1 MKGVYFGDIHSY
13 YDLNLILAP
22 FTPSPAN
29 PQTNFLQVPGRDGFL
44 DLTEAHGE
52 VKYESRVFQFT
63 FAIDQT
69 DGMTFDEKVTQVSN
83 ALNGRQF
90 KITLDRDP
98 DFYWFGRC
106 AVDTYAQ
113 KKTIGQ
119 IVVKATVNPYKLKQS
134 ATVEKVALSSSG
146 KTVYLKNGR
155 LAAVPV
161 IECTN
166 DNTSITFGGTTIKLN
181 AGTHKVLNIRFVEG
195 VNVLKVKGSGTI
207 TFTWQEGEL

>member
-1 MKGVYFGDIHSY
+1 MKGVYFGEIHSY

-22 FTPSPAN
+22 FTPAPAN
-29 PQTNFLQVPGRDGFL
+29 PQTNFLKVPGRDGFL
-44 DLTEAHGE
+44 DLTESHGE
-52 VKYESRVFQFT
+52 VKYDSRVFQFT
-63 FAIDQT
+63 FAVDPT

-98 DFYWFGRC
+98 DYYWFGRC
-106 AVDTYAQ
+106 VVDNYAQ

-134 ATVEKVALSSSG
+134 ATVVTVALSSSEQ
-146 KTVYLKNGR
+146 TISLENGR
-155 LAAVPV
+155 MAVVPV
-161 IECTN
+161 IECTD
-166 DNTSITFGGTTIKLN
+166 DNTSVTFGNSTSTLN

-195 VNVLKVKGSGTI
+195 INVLKLTGSGTI